1 MSELD
6 GFAASIR
13 IQAELEALHIR
24 NGVIIGRQ
32 HSGPRTPQIFRHDP
46 GLAHSVLGGM
56 FNDGMR
62 WARRLIGLSPQMLVT
77 TAGVNFMASAF
88 NGGSAISNFNFHA
101 SGTGKESGG
110 TNSLSGG
117 SITNATPQ
125 VVTTPSPHGLTT
137 NDLVTIAG
145 VTTDTSANADWQIT
159 VGSPTTFTLLGS
171 TAGGVAGVGSAT
183 YQRLNGA
190 GDTVLVTDSGIAR
203 VSGTQSNPFS
213 NQYRSVATM
222 SYVSSLAIV
231 EWGLFSASSSGTL
244 WDRRWFNTAGA
255 PATTAAAAL
264 VASPINVNSGDSIQF
279 TYTLTIN
286 AGGS

>member
-1 MSELD
+1 MSA
-6 GFAASIR
+6 FAAAIDIR
-13 IQAELEALHIR
+13 AQLEALHIR
-24 NGVIIGRQ
+24 NGIIIGRRY
-32 HSGPRTPQIFRHDP
+32 SAPRTPQLFRADP
-46 GLAHSVLGGM
+46 GLAHSVLGDM

-62 WARRLIGLSPQMLVT
+62 WARRLLHLSPHMLVT
-77 TAGVNFMASAF
+77 TAGVDYMASAF
-88 NGGSAISNFNFHA
+88 NGGSAISNFNFHD

-110 TNSLSGG
+110 TSTLSGG

-125 VVTTPSPHGLTT
+125 VVTTPSAHGLTT
-137 NDLVTIAG
+137 SDLTTIAG
-145 VTTDTSANADWQIT
+145 VTTDTSANADWEIT

-190 GDTVLVTDSGIAR
+190 GDTALVTASGLAR
-203 VSGTQSNPFS
+203 VSGTQSNPTA
-213 NQYRSVATM
+213 NQYKSVATVT
-222 SYVSSLAIV
+222 YTSSLAIV

-255 PATTAAAAL
+255 PATQAAAAL
-264 VASPINVNSGDSIQF
+264 TAAPINVNNGDSIQF